1 MHVHTPNSLIII
13 EPYSIYSVTV
23 PIALEA
29 IRTAYIIFAN
39 ENSFSSDARR
49 AAMDRVCLPLL
60 HVCSEQVLREFFLQN
75 ICDIMTILDTR
86 ESRVCMCS
94 STS

>member
-1 MHVHTPNSLIII
+1 MHVHTPNSLII
-13 EPYSIYSVTV
+13 ESYPVFSITV
-23 PIALEA
+23 PIAMEA
-29 IRTAYIIFAN
+29 IHTAYNIFSN

-60 HVCSEQVLREFFLQN
+60 RVCSEQVLRDFFLQN

-86 ESRVCMCS
+86 ESRVCMPNS
-94 STS
+94 